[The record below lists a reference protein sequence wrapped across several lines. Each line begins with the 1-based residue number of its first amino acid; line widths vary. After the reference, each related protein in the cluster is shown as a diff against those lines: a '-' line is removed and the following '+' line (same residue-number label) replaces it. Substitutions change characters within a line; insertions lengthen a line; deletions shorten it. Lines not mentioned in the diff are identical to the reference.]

1 MFNRLH
7 ILGLG
12 LLIVTGAC
20 NPEKGDGTGD
30 DGTGS
35 TSTASTGEVATST
48 GDASTDDASTVDPTA
63 DVTSA
68 STSDAPTTGDA
79 TSDSTAGTETGV
91 TEIVPECQTVCDKLL
106 ECGLVPDI
114 DGCAEEC
121 SLDSE
126 QETGECR
133 EAALANLGCQ
143 GGLTCEQLFDSID
156 GEQNPC
162 SEIEETMNTACQG
175 DEDLCSTGGGGSL
188 GDCDYIVECRG
199 EAALKM
205 ICDDNQCTCTSD
217 GEPYATCN
225 AEAICDE
232 FDDVEAI
239 ESKFEACCT
248 F

>member
-12 LLIVTGAC
+12 LFIVTGAC
-20 NPEKGDGTGD
+20 TSEKGDSAGD

-35 TSTASTGEVATST
+35 TSTTSTGEVSTST
-48 GDASTDDASTVDPTA
+48 GDASTIDPTA

-68 STSDAPTTGDA
+68 STSDAPTTGDES
-79 TSDSTAGTETGV
+79 SDSTADTDTGGV
-91 TEIVPECQTVCDKLL
+91 TEIVPECQAVCDKLL
-106 ECGLVPDI
+106 ECGFSPDI

-126 QETGECR
+126 QETGECK
-133 EAALANLGCQ
+133 EAALANLACQ
-143 GGLTCEQLFDSID
+143 AGLTCEQLIDSID

-162 SEIEETMNTACQG
+162 SEIEETMNTVCEG
-175 DEDLCSTGGGGSL
+175 DEDFCTTGGGGSL
-188 GDCDYIVECRG
+188 GDCDYSVECRG

-205 ICDDNQCTCTSD
+205 TCDDNQCTCTSD
-217 GEPYATCN
+217 DEPYATCN
-225 AEAICDE
+225 AEEICDS
-232 FDDVEAI
+232 FADVEAL
-239 ESKFEACCT
+239 ESKFETCCT